1 MFKLKNS
8 LLIAEGQE
16 YEALIRGA
24 LGTILK
30 AFLKTNNVE
39 ESLRSLLYTGG
50 VLMKYF
56 QEACQ
61 KLLGLLEDDK

>member
-30 AFLKTNNVE
+30 TNNIE

-61 KLLGLLEDDK
+61 KLLDLLEDDK